1 MSRLA
6 AAFLALLLAGGP
18 AAALTQAELDAVGA
32 RPDEGAQIPADLA
45 LLDGDRPAVLV
56 FADFECTDI
65 CNPLVAATADA
76 LAGSGLSP
84 AADYQLVI
92 AGIDPEDGPDAAA
105 RFLDAAVTEPEV
117 RRAVVVPDLD
127 PGQTARLE
135 ASVGYTAVYD
145 PERGAYAHPAGLYVL
160 DAAGR
165 VARVFPGLLPEASDL
180 RHALVAAGDGAVGG
194 LLERIVLTCY
204 GFNAATGRYTLAI
217 ERVLMVSSLAT
228 MAALALGIGLA
239 LRRERRER
247 GS

>member
-6 AAFLALLLAGGP
+6 VAVLTLLLAGGR
-18 AAALTQAELDAVGA
+18 AAALTQAELDTVSAS
-32 RPDEGAQIPADLA
+32 PEQGAQIPADLA

-76 LAGSGLSP
+76 LSDSGLSP
-84 AADYQLVI
+84 ATDYQLVI

-105 RFLDAAVTEPEV
+105 RFLDATVTEPDM
-117 RRAVVVPDLD
+117 RRRVVVPDLD

-135 ASVGYTAVYD
+135 AAMGYTAVYD

-160 DAAGR
+160 DATGT

-180 RHALVAAGDGAVGG
+180 RRALVSAGNGAVGG
-194 LLERIVLTCY
+194 ILERIVLTCY

-217 ERVLMVSSLAT
+217 ERVLMVSSFAT

-239 LRRERRER
+239 LRRERRGQR
-247 GS
+247 S